1 MLNLQLQLR
10 SLDPRRRKAP
20 SPRERPSF
28 RMLPW
33 QTGMPPR
40 TPSSI
45 STGERL
51 GTTYRSSLCRTEVGT
66 LAPWLPLTRTWPE
79 PRKRFLEQSQDRPTQ
94 EQRGNPLAAGIWLP
108 ATVVRTLDQA
118 LQGGT
123 RPNPCQMTCTAHG
136 VLRRHRA
143 PRLTGFRTHPP
154 PPRPQRVCR
163 RVRPIRAAGHH
174 SFSASARDLIFT
186 PRPAVRRSTGWC
198 PASASRYGRWPR
210 PPGYLLRP
218 AWR

>member
-1 MLNLQLQLR
+1 MLNLQLQL
-10 SLDPRRRKAP
+10 
-20 SPRERPSF
+20 RERPSF

-40 TPSSI
+40 TPPSI

-123 RPNPCQMTCTAHG
+123 RPNPCQMTCTAHV

-154 PPRPQRVCR
+154 PPRPH

-186 PRPAVRRSTGWC
+186 PRPAD
-198 PASASRYGRWPR
+198 R
-210 PPGYLLRP
+210 PDGVRP
-218 AWR
+218 APADTVDGHDHQDIS

>member
-1 MLNLQLQLR
+1 MLNLQLQR
-10 SLDPRRRKAP
+10 
-20 SPRERPSF
+20 RERPSF

-154 PPRPQRVCR
+154 PPRPH
-163 RVRPIRAAGHH
+163 P
-174 SFSASARDLIFT
+174 ASSSNSSSGTSLFLSIGQGLDFY
-186 PRPAVRRSTGWC
+186 PPSRRSTGWC